1 MVVLLT
7 FRFTAFEK
15 TGEIVKDE
23 AWEFLDEATAKSQG
37 AEKIEQLGLSEK
49 THRLVN
55 SSGKLILFHV

>member
-1 MVVLLT
+1 MQT

-15 TGEIVKDE
+15 SGEIIRDE
-23 AWEFLDEATAKSQG
+23 AWEFSDEATAKSQG

-55 SSGKLILFHV
+55 PSGKLILFHV

>member
-1 MVVLLT
+1 MLT

-15 TGEIVKDE
+15 SGEIIKDE
-23 AWEFLDEATAKSQG
+23 AWEFSDDTTAKVQG
-37 AEKIEQLGLSEK
+37 AEKIEQLGLAEK